1 MTPEKIAKIKQYQRD
16 YVNRFHEKLE
26 IDWEAMAG
34 VPKVAPSLEELF
46 RIVVEEHGASEDK
59 IRSKERR
66 LDCKGYEKEKAAIKD
81 FCKRVFNYK
90 LDPGSAS
97 KLINR
102 DRAMI
107 YHYAFKKV

>member
-16 YVNRFHEKLE
+16 YANRFHEKLE

-46 RIVVEEHGASEDK
+46 RIVVEEHGASEDR
-59 IRSKERR
+59 IRSKKR
-66 LDCKGYEKEKAAIKD
+66 LHSRGYHKEKAAIKD

-90 LDPGSAS
+90 LDPESAS

-102 DRAMI
+102 DRSLV
-107 YHYAFKKV
+107 YYYAFKKV